1 VVEEEEEIMRFM
13 DTLRELRHEAGLTQ
27 EALAL
32 KSGIPISSLRQH
44 EQGVR
49 IPSWASVV
57 KLAKA
62 LGVSTDAFA
71 DCDEVKEDVAPRPA
85 SPAGR
90 TSAAKQGKGR
100 K

>member
-1 VVEEEEEIMRFM
+1 MG
-13 DTLRELRHEAGLTQ
+13 HS
-27 EALAL
+27 
-32 KSGIPISSLRQH
+32 SGIPISSLRQH

-62 LGVSTDAFA
+62 LGISTDAFA
-71 DCDEVKEDVAPRPA
+71 DCDEVREEDAPA
-85 SPAGR
+85 R
-90 TSAAKQGKGR
+90 TSGAPKKGR